1 MHTDDPSPQARPA
14 PAVPTDAATRSEPAS
29 VPGDEGGNRRGRY
42 VVVEGGEG
50 VGKTTQVTLLVE
62 RLRSEGIACEQVREP
77 GGDPFAEAGR
87 QLLLSDLERTPAA
100 EVFAFNAL
108 RAQLLESVV
117 APLLASGT
125 WVLADRGRLS
135 TIAYQGHGSG
145 ADLAWTRAVCDLG
158 VSVCPPDLEVVLDL
172 DPVVA
177 AERRTVRG
185 DDDRFERMDLAFH
198 QRVADAYRSEA
209 ALAGITV
216 VDADGT
222 PEQVAARLWEI
233 VAPLR

>member
-1 MHTDDPSPQARPA
+1 MTPSGQTTGAMPSDDPATGSPRQPAVARGEAHPQAH
-14 PAVPTDAATRSEPAS
+14 E
-29 VPGDEGGNRRGRY
+29 RGRY

-50 VGKTTQVTLLVE
+50 VGKTTQVAMLVE
-62 RLRSEGIACEQVREP
+62 RLRAEGIACEQVREP

-87 QLLLSDLERTPAA
+87 QLLLSDLDRTPTA
-100 EVFAFNAL
+100 EVLAFNAL

-117 APLLASGT
+117 APLLATGT

-135 TIAYQGHGSG
+135 TIAYQGHGAG
-145 ADLAWTRAVCDLG
+145 ADLTWTRAVCDLG
-158 VSVCPPDLEVVLDL
+158 VAICPPDLEIVLDL

-209 ALAGITV
+209 ALAGIAV

-222 PEQVAARLWEI
+222 PDEVADRLWEI
-233 VAPLR
+233 VATLR

>member
-1 MHTDDPSPQARPA
+1 MHTDDPPPRTPA
-14 PAVPTDAATRSEPAS
+14 DGVTPAGRSTGTGDA
-29 VPGDEGGNRRGRY
+29 GIHRRGRY

-50 VGKTTQVTLLVE
+50 VGKTTQVTMLVD
-62 RLRSEGIACEQVREP
+62 RLRREGIACEQVREP

-117 APLLASGT
+117 APLLAEGI

-216 VDADGT
+216 VDAEGT
-222 PEQVAARLWEI
+222 PEQVAARLWDI
-233 VAPLR
+233 VSPLR

>member
-1 MHTDDPSPQARPA
+1 MTPSGQTADTMASENPAAGSRREPSVGRVEARQ
-14 PAVPTDAATRSEPAS
+14 R
-29 VPGDEGGNRRGRY
+29 GHQRGRY

-50 VGKTTQVTLLVE
+50 VGKTTQVAMLVE
-62 RLRSEGIACEQVREP
+62 RLRAEGIACEQVREP

-87 QLLLSDLERTPAA
+87 QLLLSDLDRTPTA
-100 EVFAFNAL
+100 EVLAFNAL

-117 APLLASGT
+117 APLLAAGT

-135 TIAYQGHGSG
+135 TIAYQGHGAG

-158 VSVCPPDLEVVLDL
+158 VAICPPDLEIVLDL
-172 DPVVA
+172 DLVVA

-209 ALAGITV
+209 ALAGIAI
-216 VDADGT
+216 VDAAGT
-222 PEQVAARLWEI
+222 PDEVADRLWEI
-233 VAPLR
+233 VATLR